1 MSYYLTAGQVYRNCQ
16 SSNLWDTF
24 INVSECQSLQLVE
37 LEGQAVELKNSL
49 IVDDMLNIT
58 TYLTEVQRISN
69 ATTSFISISQEQG
82 PILPSDLTDINDI
95 LDAII
100 L

>member
-1 MSYYLTAGQVYRNCQ
+1 MSYYPTAGQVYRNCQ

-37 LEGQAVELKNSL
+37 LEEQAVELKNSL

-58 TYLTEVQRISN
+58 TYLTEVQSISN

>member
-1 MSYYLTAGQVYRNCQ
+1 MSYYPIAGQVYRNCQ
-16 SSNLWDTF
+16 GSNLWDTF
-24 INVSECQSLQLVE
+24 INVSECQSLQVVE
-37 LEGQAVELKNSL
+37 LEEQAVELKNSL

-58 TYLTEVQRISN
+58 TYLTEVQSISN

>member
-1 MSYYLTAGQVYRNCQ
+1 MSYYPTAGQVYRNCQ
-16 SSNLWDTF
+16 GSNLWDTF
-24 INVSECQSLQLVE
+24 INVSECQSLQVVE
-37 LEGQAVELKNSL
+37 LEEQAVELKNSL

-58 TYLTEVQRISN
+58 TYLTEVQSISN